1 MIMQIIFLPLDLL
14 VFLRDIFNLLLLFKT
29 IASLHLLLILFRL
42 EILII
47 LYILF
52 LLVNWASLRVISG
65 RLLYLHFFIFSSSYS
80 YSAHYFLFLLCFF
93 LLVTLVDRNID
104 LPNFI
109 DKLIHAY

>member
-1 MIMQIIFLPLDLL
+1 MIMQIIFLTLDLL

-29 IASLHLLLILFRL
+29 IAALHLLLILFRL

-52 LLVNWASLRVISG
+52 LLVNWASLRIISG
-65 RLLYLHFFIFSSSYS
+65 RLLYLHF
-80 YSAHYFLFLLCFF
+80 FLFLLCFF
-93 LLVTLVDRNID
+93 LLVTFVDRNID